1 VVTSVLGNLQL
12 PPATVHTA
20 VGEVAGR
27 PIDSQATIQSRPKSA
42 VQAEEP
48 HTTPAEKPK
57 PVITD
62 ETQLAYSVDTKNHA
76 LVVKI
81 TNHHTGE
88 LVRTLSFKDFS
99 ADTHTMSKLAG
110 HLVDEKT

>member
-1 VVTSVLGNLQL
+1 MVTSVLGNLQL

-20 VGEVAGR
+20 TGEATGR
-27 PIDSQATIQSRPKSA
+27 PMDSQATIQPRSKST
-42 VQAEEP
+42 VQAQEA
-48 HTTPAEKPK
+48 HITSAEKPK
-57 PVITD
+57 PVASD
-62 ETQLAYSVDTKNHA
+62 DTQLAYSVDAKNHA

-99 ADTHTMSKLAG
+99 ADTHTTSKLAG